1 MSLFG
6 SLFSGSSGRKAAMAT
21 AQQLAQTQANVN
33 NMLTQGQANQIAAID
48 RAEPLSLNA
57 LGQGYDTARG
67 ALATGYQTARDDYG
81 RASEMYNP
89 YAQTGLAGFNLY
101 ADANGLNG
109 AGGNANAT
117 AAFHASPGYQ
127 WNVDQATDALARKAS
142 SLGTL
147 GGGNT
152 MAAISDRAGNM
163 ANQEYTNWLGRLQGI
178 GQTGYNAMG
187 AQAGIARGQGDLAS
201 GYGQD
206 LARYGSG
213 YGSDVASLYGNNA
226 ARRAGAY
233 GTTTALG
240 VNALT
245 DLGKTQAQ
253 NTSAGMMAGQNVGP
267 NTMSTIL
274 GLAGLGAKI
283 GSAPMT
289 GGTSLFGKA
298 FS

>member
-1 MSLFG
+1 
-6 SLFSGSSGRKAAMAT
+6 MAT
-21 AQQLAQTQANVN
+21 GQQLAQTQAGAMNLLN
-33 NMLTQGQANQIAAID
+33 QGQANQIAAID

-67 ALATGYQTARDDYG
+67 ALGTGYQTARDDYG
-81 RASEMYNP
+81 RASEMYSP
-89 YAQTGLAGFNLY
+89 YAQTGLAGFNMY

-163 ANQEYTNWLGRLQGI
+163 ANQEYTSWLGRLQGI

-213 YGSDVASLYGNNA
+213 YGSDVASIYGNNA

-240 VNALT
+240 VNTLT
-245 DLGKTQAQ
+245 DLGKLNAQ
-253 NTSAGMMAGQNVGP
+253 NTNSGMLAGQQASN
-267 NTMSTIL
+267 NS
-274 GLAGLGAKI
+274 LAAAMKAAEIGGKLIAGAMI
-283 GSAPMT
+283 
-289 GGTSLFGKA
+289 
-298 FS
+298 